1 MVTRGA
7 VLRPLPATRVTGPR
21 LLLLRIVGVTQRRHH
36 VAVTTAQEAEEGE
49 VGAGGAGQIRD
60 EGIPSFPPTPKP
72 PYAAVMSLPS
82 VYQNKF
88 AEKLTILNDRG
99 RGVLVRIYHI
109 KKVWGG
115 AAKERRLPGCGG
127 GSDFRVSPQTCS
139 DPKTRP
145 SFLCDKAMEPSIKF
159 INKKFP
165 NLDVRSSTQH
175 LGPVHKD
182 KGDIVRAL
190 APYYYSFVDVL
201 EFRDHVYELLNTI
214 DANQCFFDIHVNYD
228 FTKSYLDLIV
238 TYVSVVLL
246 LARTEDRRALIG
258 MYHCAHEM
266 SHGSSDSSFA
276 RLGQMLLE
284 YDHPLKKLAE
294 EFGPHTKA
302 VSSALLSLH
311 FLFARRNQGSEQW
324 RSDQLLSLLSTA
336 GTMLSPASSD
346 TMACEYLSLEVMER
360 WILMGFLVCPGALG
374 TSPQCLELWRL
385 ALQGSLYITLLRDE
399 ALQIHKVTEE
409 LLSSLKGYGKRVAD
423 LKECKEHAVAHS
435 GSLHRGRRAYLR
447 GAVREL
453 EMLLEDQPGLLG
465 PKALFVF
472 MALSFCR
479 DEVSWLVRH
488 AEHVTKTK
496 TAEDFADNRVA
507 EILFL
512 MEQLR
517 SLVRRQVSVLRR
529 YHVQYL
535 ARFDALVLSE
545 IIQNLSVCP
554 EEESIILSSFV
565 SSLSSLSDKGVDD
578 KEHFDFTPLRLD
590 WFRLQAYTSVAKAV
604 LPLSTNPDVGRI
616 MNLIVFHTKLLDSL
630 DELLAEA
637 SDLSE
642 LCFFPRPIEKM
653 FMATMEEPSM
663 LRYSI
668 AFPLLC
674 SHFSHCVHPMC
685 PEEYPQ
691 LQAVALGL
699 CNKFLEEMARQAT
712 ACIMDACAEQ
722 HNLSEQLLPKH
733 CASTVSRARNK
744 KALKHASKK
753 GEPERGKPGAESQRK
768 DRTVTTN
775 MDKLHLTLA
784 ELSLSL
790 NHVPNFTVFE
800 HTVTPA
806 EYLSSQLEAR
816 FSKAV
821 VAMACYSQATQE
833 VARPSEVLVGV
844 GAYVTSIQSLMHLVG
859 LDVGRIIRSVL
870 LQQTQPRDAAG
881 EQTLTTIYTNWYL
894 EALLRQASTGAI
906 VLAPALQAFTTV
918 PREGEPSFSAAEF
931 SDVSAAD
938 NVLKRMTIIGEIL
951 SFRAMAQQGLREVFS
966 HHCPFLLGPIEC
978 LTDVVSPDT
987 DIQVTLSIFE
997 LATAAGIPCEIDPAL
1012 VNVLAGSKMD
1022 GSSSEEDYKAACL
1035 LLVFVAVSL
1044 PLLASDPT
1052 STYNTDTGGYN
1063 NNIHCLAKA
1072 IIHVSAALFTVH
1084 KKNIETHLK
1093 EFLLLAS
1100 VSLLQLGQDGDKVR
1114 CRNRDSV
1121 SLLMQLVS
1129 DGKGQEELGGS
1140 PGGEGGAPAS
1150 LQPPWGAGLSARCR
1164 LSTWGGLEELGGR
1177 APTAPDWY
1185 AGSERARCKAI

>member
-1 MVTRGA
+1 
-7 VLRPLPATRVTGPR
+7 
-21 LLLLRIVGVTQRRHH
+21 
-36 VAVTTAQEAEEGE
+36 
-49 VGAGGAGQIRD
+49 
-60 EGIPSFPPTPKP
+60 
-72 PYAAVMSLPS
+72 MSLPS

-88 AEKLTILNDRG
+88 AEKLSILNERG
-99 RGVLVRIYHI
+99 RGVLVRIYNI
-109 KKVWGG
+109 KK
-115 AAKERRLPGCGG
+115 
-127 GSDFRVSPQTCS
+127 TCS

-182 KGDIVRAL
+182 KGDIIRAL
-190 APYYYSFVDVL
+190 GPYYYSFVDVL

-214 DANQCFFDIHVNYD
+214 DANQCFFDININYD

-238 TYVSVVLL
+238 TYVSLVLL
-246 LARTEDRRALIG
+246 LARTEDRRVLIG

-266 SHGSSDSSFA
+266 SHGASDSSFA
-276 RLGQMLLE
+276 RLGQMVLE
-284 YDHPLKKLAE
+284 YDHPLKKLTE

-302 VSSALLSLH
+302 VTAALLSLH
-311 FLFARRNQGSEQW
+311 FLFARRNQGSDQW
-324 RSDQLLSLLSTA
+324 RNDQLLSLLSSA
-336 GTMLSPASSD
+336 GSMLSPASSD

-360 WILMGFLVCPGALG
+360 WILIGFLVCPGALG
-374 TSPQCLELWRL
+374 ASPQCLELWRL

-435 GSLHRGRRAYLR
+435 GSLHRGRRLYLR

-453 EMLLEDQPGLLG
+453 EALLEDQPGLLG
-465 PKALFVF
+465 PKALFAF

-496 TAEDFADNRVA
+496 TPEDYADSHIA

-517 SLVRRQVSVLRR
+517 SLVRRQDLVLRR

-565 SSLSSLSDKGVDD
+565 SSLSSLSDKGGE
-578 KEHFDFTPLRLD
+578 EHQP
-590 WFRLQAYTSVAKAV
+590 AYTSVSKAV

-630 DELLAEA
+630 EDLLAET
-637 SDLSE
+637 SDLSD

-653 FMATMEEPSM
+653 FVATMEEPSM

-674 SHFSHCVHPMC
+674 SHFSRCVHPMC

-691 LQAVALGL
+691 LQAAALGM
-699 CNKFLEEMARQAT
+699 CNKFLEEMARQT
-712 ACIMDACAEQ
+712 CACIMDSCAEQ

-733 CASTVSRARNK
+733 CASTVSKARNK
-744 KALKHASKK
+744 KTLKHPSKK
-753 GEPERGKPGAESQRK
+753 GEPEREKPGAESQRK

-775 MDKLHLTLA
+775 MDKLHLVLA

-790 NHVPNFTVFE
+790 NHVPNISVFE

-806 EYLSSQLEAR
+806 QYLSSHLETR
-816 FSKAV
+816 FSKAI
-821 VAMACYSQATQE
+821 VAMACYSQPTQE
-833 VARPSEVLVGV
+833 VARPSEVLVGL
-844 GAYVTSIQSLMHLVG
+844 GSYITFIQSLTHYVG
-859 LDVGRIIRSVL
+859 LDTTRISSATSS
-870 LQQTQPRDAAG
+870 LQQTQPRDCQG
-881 EQTLTTIYTNWYL
+881 EQTLTTIYTNWWVTPHMGYGQRPKGYL
-894 EALLRQASTGAI
+894 SHMGYGQLHI
-906 VLAPALQAFTTV
+906 P
-918 PREGEPSFSAAEF
+918 PRCARDGEPSFSAAEF
-931 SDVSAAD
+931 SDCFRVRVVFGVTVGLSLSLICRVPPLLQKLVNENMDTLVQLRSSPCKPEQMAALLPRLTAD

-951 SFRAMAQQGLREVFS
+951 SFRAMAQQGLREV
-966 HHCPFLLGPIEC
+966 
-978 LTDVVSPDT
+978 
-987 DIQVTLSIFE
+987 TLSIFE
-997 LATAAGIPCEIDPAL
+997 LASAAGIPCEIDPAL

-1022 GSSSEEDYKAACL
+1022 GSSPEEDYKVSCL

-1044 PLLASDPT
+1044 PLLASDPM
-1052 STYNTDTGGYN
+1052 SIYNTEMDGYN

-1072 IIHVSAALFTVH
+1072 IIHVSAALFTLH
-1084 KKNIETHLK
+1084 NKNIETHLK

-1100 VSLLQLGQDGDKVR
+1100 MSLLQLGQETDKLR
-1114 CRNRDSV
+1114 SRNRDAV
-1121 SLLMQLVS
+1121 CLLMQLIVAES
-1129 DGKGQEELGGS
+1129 SFLTVDMLETCFPYVLLRNAYREVCR
-1140 PGGEGGAPAS
+1140 ES
-1150 LQPPWGAGLSARCR
+1150 LLNRIPPH
-1164 LSTWGGLEELGGR
+1164 
-1177 APTAPDWY
+1177 
-1185 AGSERARCKAI
+1185 

>member
-1 MVTRGA
+1 
-7 VLRPLPATRVTGPR
+7 
-21 LLLLRIVGVTQRRHH
+21 
-36 VAVTTAQEAEEGE
+36 
-49 VGAGGAGQIRD
+49 
-60 EGIPSFPPTPKP
+60 
-72 PYAAVMSLPS
+72 MSLPS

-99 RGVLVRIYHI
+99 RGVLVRIYNI
-109 KKVWGG
+109 KK
-115 AAKERRLPGCGG
+115 
-127 GSDFRVSPQTCS
+127 TCS

-145 SFLCDKAMEPSIKF
+145 SFLCDKAMEPSVKF

-190 APYYYSFVDVL
+190 GPYYYSFVDVL

-238 TYVSVVLL
+238 TYVSLILL
-246 LARTEDRRALIG
+246 LARTEDRRVLIG

-266 SHGSSDSSFA
+266 SHGASDSSFA
-276 RLGQMLLE
+276 RLGQMVLE
-284 YDHPLKKLAE
+284 YDHPLKKLTE

-302 VSSALLSLH
+302 VTSALLSLH

-435 GSLHRGRRAYLR
+435 GSLHRGRRVYLR

-453 EMLLEDQPGLLG
+453 EALLEDQPGLLG

-496 TAEDFADNRVA
+496 TPEDFADNHIA

-517 SLVRRQVSVLRR
+517 SLVRRQVGVLRR

-578 KEHFDFTPLRLD
+578 KEQFDFTPLRLD

-630 DELLAEA
+630 EELLAEA
-637 SDLSE
+637 SDLSD

-653 FMATMEEPSM
+653 FVATMEEPSM

-674 SHFSHCVHPMC
+674 NHFSRCVHPMC

-691 LQAVALGL
+691 LQATALGL
-699 CNKFLEEMARQAT
+699 CNKFLEEMARQAC

-733 CASTVSRARNK
+733 CASTVSKARNK
-744 KALKHASKK
+744 KTLKHPSKK

-806 EYLSSQLEAR
+806 EYLSSHLEAR
-816 FSKAV
+816 FTKAI

-833 VARPSEVLVGV
+833 VARPSEVLVGL
-844 GAYVTSIQSLMHLVG
+844 GAYITFIQSLTHFVG
-859 LDVGRIIRSVL
+859 LDTARIIRSVL
-870 LQQTQPRDAAG
+870 LQQTQPRDASG

-931 SDVSAAD
+931 SDVSEMRALAELIGPYGMKFLSDNLMWHVSSQVAELKKLVNENMDTLVQLRSSSCKPEQMAALLPRLTSAD

-966 HHCPFLLGPIEC
+966 HHCPFLMGPIEC
-978 LTDVVSPDT
+978 LTDVVTPDT

-997 LATAAGIPCEIDPAL
+997 LASAAGIPCEIDPAL

-1022 GSSSEEDYKAACL
+1022 GSSSEEDYKVACL

-1044 PLLASDPT
+1044 PLLASDPA
-1052 STYNTDTGGYN
+1052 SVYNTEMDGYN

-1072 IIHVSAALFTVH
+1072 IIHVSAALFTLH
-1084 KKNIETHLK
+1084 NKNIETHLK

-1100 VSLLQLGQDGDKVR
+1100 VSLLQLGQESDKLR
-1114 CRNRDSV
+1114 SRNRDAV
-1121 SLLMQLVS
+1121 SLLMHLIVAES
-1129 DGKGQEELGGS
+1129 SFLTVDMLESCFPYVLLRNAYREVCRENLLS
-1140 PGGEGGAPAS
+1140 R
-1150 LQPPWGAGLSARCR
+1150 LPPH
-1164 LSTWGGLEELGGR
+1164 
-1177 APTAPDWY
+1177 
-1185 AGSERARCKAI
+1185 

>member
-1 MVTRGA
+1 MPCGPGRRYVA
-7 VLRPLPATRVTGPR
+7 V
-21 LLLLRIVGVTQRRHH
+21 ISVTQRWPSLRQSYRVTASATRHQLWWHPTAAASH
-36 VAVTTAQEAEEGE
+36 VGGVTWPWPQPRKLKKGKLVLGVRGRSGRRGHGVAPPHA
-49 VGAGGAGQIRD
+49 AG
-60 EGIPSFPPTPKP
+60 
-72 PYAAVMSLPS
+72 MSLPS
-82 VYQNKF
+82 AYQNKF

-99 RGVLVRIYHI
+99 RGVLVRIYNI
-109 KKVWGG
+109 KK
-115 AAKERRLPGCGG
+115 
-127 GSDFRVSPQTCS
+127 TCS

-145 SFLCDKAMEPSIKF
+145 SFLCDKAMEPSVKF

-190 APYYYSFVDVL
+190 GPYYYSFVDVL
-201 EFRDHVYELLNTI
+201 EFR
-214 DANQCFFDIHVNYD
+214 HVNYD

-238 TYVSVVLL
+238 TYVSLILL
-246 LARTEDRRALIG
+246 LARTEDRRLLIG

-266 SHGSSDSSFA
+266 SHGASDSSFA
-276 RLGQMLLE
+276 RLGQMVLE
-284 YDHPLKKLAE
+284 YDHPLKKLTE

-302 VSSALLSLH
+302 VTSALLSLH

-336 GTMLSPASSD
+336 GAMLSPASSD

-374 TSPQCLELWRL
+374 ASPQCLELWRL

-435 GSLHRGRRAYLR
+435 GSLHRGRRVYLR

-453 EMLLEDQPGLLG
+453 EALLEDQPGLLG

-496 TAEDFADNRVA
+496 TPEDFADNHIA

-517 SLVRRQVSVLRR
+517 SLVRRQVGVLRR

-578 KEHFDFTPLRLD
+578 KEQFDFTPLRLD

-630 DELLAEA
+630 EELLAEA
-637 SDLSE
+637 SDLSS

-653 FMATMEEPSM
+653 FVATMEEPSM

-674 SHFSHCVHPMC
+674 NHFSRCVHPMC

-691 LQAVALGL
+691 LQATALGL
-699 CNKFLEEMARQAT
+699 CNKFLEEMARQAC

-733 CASTVSRARNK
+733 CASTVSKARNK
-744 KALKHASKK
+744 KTLKHPSKK

-784 ELSLSL
+784 ELTLSL

-806 EYLSSQLEAR
+806 EYLSSHLEAR
-816 FSKAV
+816 FTKAI

-833 VARPSEVLVGV
+833 VARPSEVLAGL
-844 GAYVTSIQSLMHLVG
+844 GAYITFIQSLTHFVG
-859 LDVGRIIRSVL
+859 LDTARIIRSVL
-870 LQQTQPRDAAG
+870 LQQTQPRDASG

-931 SDVSAAD
+931 SDVSEMRALAELIGPYGMKFLSDNLMWHVSSQVAELKKLVNENMDTLVQLRSSSCKPEQMAALLPRLTSAD

-966 HHCPFLLGPIEC
+966 HHCPFLMGPIEC
-978 LTDVVSPDT
+978 LTDVVTPDT

-997 LATAAGIPCEIDPAL
+997 LASAAGIPCEIDPAL

-1022 GSSSEEDYKAACL
+1022 GSPSEEDYKVACL

-1044 PLLASDPT
+1044 PLLASDPA
-1052 STYNTDTGGYN
+1052 SVYNTEMDGYN

-1072 IIHVSAALFTVH
+1072 IIHVSAALFTLH
-1084 KKNIETHLK
+1084 NKNIETHLK
-1093 EFLLLAS
+1093 EFLL
-1100 VSLLQLGQDGDKVR
+1100 VR
-1114 CRNRDSV
+1114 
-1121 SLLMQLVS
+1121 
-1129 DGKGQEELGGS
+1129 
-1140 PGGEGGAPAS
+1140 EGG
-1150 LQPPWGAGLSARCR
+1150 R
-1164 LSTWGGLEELGGR
+1164 
-1177 APTAPDWY
+1177 
-1185 AGSERARCKAI
+1185 

>member
-1 MVTRGA
+1 
-7 VLRPLPATRVTGPR
+7 
-21 LLLLRIVGVTQRRHH
+21 
-36 VAVTTAQEAEEGE
+36 
-49 VGAGGAGQIRD
+49 
-60 EGIPSFPPTPKP
+60 
-72 PYAAVMSLPS
+72 MSLPS

-99 RGVLVRIYHI
+99 RGVLIRIYNI
-109 KKVWGG
+109 KK
-115 AAKERRLPGCGG
+115 
-127 GSDFRVSPQTCS
+127 TCS

-145 SFLCDKAMEPSIKF
+145 PFLSDKAMEPSVKF

-165 NLDVRSSTQH
+165 HLDVRSSTQH

-182 KGDIVRAL
+182 KGDIARAL
-190 APYYYSFVDVL
+190 GPIYHTFLDVL

-214 DANQCFFDIHVNYD
+214 DASQCFFDIHVNYE
-228 FTKSYLDLIV
+228 FTKSYLDLVV
-238 TYVSVVLL
+238 TYVSLVLL
-246 LARTEDRRALIG
+246 LARTEDRRLLIG

-266 SHGSSDSSFA
+266 SHGTSDPSFA
-276 RLGQMLLE
+276 RLGQMVLE
-284 YDHPLKKLAE
+284 YDHPLKKLME

-302 VSSALLSLH
+302 VTSALLSLH
-311 FLFARRNQGSEQW
+311 FLFARRNQGAEQW
-324 RSDQLLSLLSTA
+324 RSDQLLSLLGTA

-374 TSPQCLELWRL
+374 SSPQCLELWRL

-399 ALQIHKVTEE
+399 VLQVHKVTEE

-453 EMLLEDQPGLLG
+453 EALLEDQPGLLG

-496 TAEDFADNRVA
+496 TPEDFADSHVA
-507 EILFL
+507 ELLFL

-517 SLVRRQVSVLRR
+517 RLVRRQARVLQR

-545 IIQNLSVCP
+545 VI
-554 EEESIILSSFV
+554 
-565 SSLSSLSDKGVDD
+565 
-578 KEHFDFTPLRLD
+578 
-590 WFRLQAYTSVAKAV
+590 QAYTSVAKAS
-604 LPLSTNPDVGRI
+604 LPLGSNSDVGRV

-630 DELLAEA
+630 EELLAEA
-637 SDLSE
+637 SDLSD
-642 LCFFPRPIEKM
+642 LCFYPRAVEKM
-653 FMATMEEPSM
+653 FVVTMEEPSM
-663 LRYSI
+663 LRYCI

-691 LQAVALGL
+691 LKAMALGL
-699 CNKFLEEMARQAT
+699 CNKFLEEVARQAST
-712 ACIMDACAEQ
+712 YIMDACAEQ

-733 CASTVSRARNK
+733 CASTVSKARNK
-744 KALKHASKK
+744 KTLKQPAKK
-753 GEPERGKPGAESQRK
+753 GEPERDKPGAESQRK
-768 DRTVTTN
+768 DRTLTTN
-775 MDKLHLTLA
+775 MDKLHLMLA

-806 EYLSSQLEAR
+806 EYLSSHLETR
-816 FSKAV
+816 FAKAI
-821 VAMACYSQATQE
+821 VAMAGYSQATQE
-833 VARPSEVLVGV
+833 VSRPSEVLVGLS
-844 GAYVTSIQSLMHLVG
+844 AYLTFIQSLEQFVG
-859 LDVGRIIRSVL
+859 LDTGRIIRSVL

-906 VLAPALQAFTTV
+906 ILAPALQAFTTV
-918 PREGEPSFSAAEF
+918 PREGEPTFSAAEF
-931 SDVSAAD
+931 SDVSEMRALAELIGPYGMKFLSDNLMWHVGSQVTELKKLVNENMDTLVQLRSSSCKPEQMAALLPRLTSAE

-966 HHCPFLLGPIEC
+966 HHCPFLMGPIEC
-978 LTDVVSPDT
+978 LTDVVTPDT

-997 LATAAGIPCEIDPAL
+997 LASAAGIPCEVDPAL
-1012 VNVLAGSKMD
+1012 VNVLAGSKTD
-1022 GSSSEEDYKAACL
+1022 GSSPEEDYKVACL

-1044 PLLASDPT
+1044 PLLASDPA
-1052 STYNTDTGGYN
+1052 SIYNTEVDGYN

-1084 KKNIETHLK
+1084 NKNIETHLK

-1100 VSLLQLGQDGDKVR
+1100 VSLLQLGQETDKLR
-1114 CRNRDSV
+1114 ARNRDSI
-1121 SLLMQLVS
+1121 SLLMQLIVAES
-1129 DGKGQEELGGS
+1129 SFLTVDMLETCFPYVLLRNAYREVCRENL
-1140 PGGEGGAPAS
+1140 
-1150 LQPPWGAGLSARCR
+1150 LSRVP
-1164 LSTWGGLEELGGR
+1164 SH
-1177 APTAPDWY
+1177 
-1185 AGSERARCKAI
+1185 

>member
-1 MVTRGA
+1 
-7 VLRPLPATRVTGPR
+7 
-21 LLLLRIVGVTQRRHH
+21 
-36 VAVTTAQEAEEGE
+36 
-49 VGAGGAGQIRD
+49 
-60 EGIPSFPPTPKP
+60 
-72 PYAAVMSLPS
+72 MSLPS

-109 KKVWGG
+109 KK
-115 AAKERRLPGCGG
+115 
-127 GSDFRVSPQTCS
+127 TCS

-190 APYYYSFVDVL
+190 GPYYYSFVDVL

-214 DANQCFFDIHVNYD
+214 DANQCYFDIHVNYD

-238 TYVSVVLL
+238 TYVSLVLL
-246 LARTEDRRALIG
+246 LARTEDRRVLIG

-276 RLGQMLLE
+276 RLAQMLLE

-336 GTMLSPASSD
+336 STMLSPASSD

-385 ALQGSLYITLLRDE
+385 ALQGSLYVTLLRDE

-453 EMLLEDQPGLLG
+453 EVLLEDQPGLLG

-517 SLVRRQVSVLRR
+517 SLVRRQVGVLRR
-529 YHVQYL
+529 YHAQYL

-545 IIQNLSVCP
+545 IVQNLSVCP

-565 SSLSSLSDKGVDD
+565 SSLSSLSDKGADD
-578 KEHFDFTPLRLD
+578 KEHFDFAPLRLD

-630 DELLAEA
+630 EELLAET

-653 FMATMEEPSM
+653 FMAMMEEPSM

-674 SHFSHCVHPMC
+674 SHFSRCVHPMC

-733 CASTVSRARNK
+733 CASTVSKARNK
-744 KALKHASKK
+744 RALKHQSKK
-753 GEPERGKPGAESQRK
+753 GEAERGKPGAESQRK
-768 DRTVTTN
+768 DRSVTTN
-775 MDKLHLTLA
+775 MDKLHLALA

-806 EYLSSQLEAR
+806 EYLSSQLETR
-816 FSKAV
+816 FSKAI

-833 VARPSEVLVGV
+833 VARPSEVLVGL
-844 GAYVTSIQSLMHLVG
+844 GAYVTFIQSLMHLLG
-859 LDVGRIIRSVL
+859 LDVARIVRSVL

-881 EQTLTTIYTNWYL
+881 GQTLTTIYTNWYL

-931 SDVSAAD
+931 SDVSEMRALAELIGPYGMKFLSDNLMWHVSSQVAELKKLVNENMDTLVQLRSSSCKPEQMAALLPRLTSD

-951 SFRAMAQQGLREVFS
+951 SFRAMAQRGLREVFS
-966 HHCPFLLGPIEC
+966 HHCPFLMGPIEC

-1012 VNVLAGSKMD
+1012 VHVLAGSKMD

-1052 STYNTDTGGYN
+1052 STYNPDTDGYN

-1084 KKNIETHLK
+1084 RKNIETHLK

-1100 VSLLQLGQDGDKVR
+1100 VSLLQLGQDGDKLR

-1121 SLLMQLVS
+1121 SLLMQLIVAES
-1129 DGKGQEELGGS
+1129 SFLTVDM
-1140 PGGEGGAPAS
+1140 
-1150 LQPPWGAGLSARCR
+1150 
-1164 LSTWGGLEELGGR
+1164 LETCFPYVLLRNAFREVRRDSGR
-1177 APTAPDWY
+1177 IPQH
-1185 AGSERARCKAI
+1185 

>member
-1 MVTRGA
+1 
-7 VLRPLPATRVTGPR
+7 
-21 LLLLRIVGVTQRRHH
+21 
-36 VAVTTAQEAEEGE
+36 
-49 VGAGGAGQIRD
+49 
-60 EGIPSFPPTPKP
+60 
-72 PYAAVMSLPS
+72 MSLPS

-99 RGVLVRIYHI
+99 RGVLIRIYNI
-109 KKVWGG
+109 KK
-115 AAKERRLPGCGG
+115 
-127 GSDFRVSPQTCS
+127 TCS

-145 SFLCDKAMEPSIKF
+145 PFLSDKAMEPSVKF

-165 NLDVRSSTQH
+165 HLDVRSSTQH

-182 KGDIVRAL
+182 KGDIARAL
-190 APYYYSFVDVL
+190 GPIYHTFLDVL

-214 DANQCFFDIHVNYD
+214 DASQCFFDIHVNYEL
-228 FTKSYLDLIV
+228 TKSYLDLVV
-238 TYVSVVLL
+238 TYVSLVLL
-246 LARTEDRRALIG
+246 LARTEDRRLLIG

-266 SHGSSDSSFA
+266 SHGTSDPSFA
-276 RLGQMLLE
+276 RLGQMVLE
-284 YDHPLKKLAE
+284 YDHPLKKLME

-302 VSSALLSLH
+302 VTSALLSLH
-311 FLFARRNQGSEQW
+311 FLFARRNQGAEQW
-324 RSDQLLSLLSTA
+324 RSDQLLSLLGTA

-374 TSPQCLELWRL
+374 SSPQCLELWRL

-399 ALQIHKVTEE
+399 VLQVHKVTEE

-453 EMLLEDQPGLLG
+453 EALLEDQPGLLG

-496 TAEDFADNRVA
+496 TPEDFADSHVA
-507 EILFL
+507 ELLFL

-517 SLVRRQVSVLRR
+517 RLVRRQARVLQR

-545 IIQNLSVCP
+545 VI
-554 EEESIILSSFV
+554 
-565 SSLSSLSDKGVDD
+565 
-578 KEHFDFTPLRLD
+578 
-590 WFRLQAYTSVAKAV
+590 QAYTSVAKAS
-604 LPLSTNPDVGRI
+604 LPLGSNPDVGRV

-630 DELLAEA
+630 EELLAEA
-637 SDLSE
+637 SDLSD
-642 LCFFPRPIEKM
+642 LCFYPRAVEKM
-653 FMATMEEPSM
+653 FVVTMEEPSM
-663 LRYSI
+663 LRYCI

-691 LQAVALGL
+691 LKAMALGL
-699 CNKFLEEMARQAT
+699 CNKFLEEVARQAST
-712 ACIMDACAEQ
+712 YIMDACAEQ

-733 CASTVSRARNK
+733 CASTVSKARNK
-744 KALKHASKK
+744 KTLKQPAKK
-753 GEPERGKPGAESQRK
+753 GEPERDKPGAESQRK
-768 DRTVTTN
+768 DRTLTTN
-775 MDKLHLTLA
+775 MDKLHLMLA

-806 EYLSSQLEAR
+806 EYLSSHLETR
-816 FSKAV
+816 FAKAI
-821 VAMACYSQATQE
+821 VAMAGYSQATQE
-833 VARPSEVLVGV
+833 VSRPSEVLVGLS
-844 GAYVTSIQSLMHLVG
+844 AYLTFIQSLEQFVG
-859 LDVGRIIRSVL
+859 LDTGRIIRSVL

-906 VLAPALQAFTTV
+906 ILAPALQAFTTV
-918 PREGEPSFSAAEF
+918 PREGEPTFSAAEF
-931 SDVSAAD
+931 SDVSEMRALAELIGPYGMKFLSDNLMWHVGSQVTELKKLVNENMDTLVQLRSSSCKPEQMAALLPRLTSAE

-966 HHCPFLLGPIEC
+966 HHCPFLMGPIEC
-978 LTDVVSPDT
+978 LTDVVTPDT

-997 LATAAGIPCEIDPAL
+997 LASATGIPCEVDPAL
-1012 VNVLAGSKMD
+1012 VNVLAGSKTD
-1022 GSSSEEDYKAACL
+1022 GSSPEEDYKVACL

-1044 PLLASDPT
+1044 PLLASDPA
-1052 STYNTDTGGYN
+1052 SIYNTEVDGYN

-1084 KKNIETHLK
+1084 NKNIETHLK

-1100 VSLLQLGQDGDKVR
+1100 VSLLQLGQETDKLR
-1114 CRNRDSV
+1114 ARNRDSI
-1121 SLLMQLVS
+1121 SLLMQLIVAES
-1129 DGKGQEELGGS
+1129 SFLTVDMLETCFPYVLLRNAYREVCRENL
-1140 PGGEGGAPAS
+1140 
-1150 LQPPWGAGLSARCR
+1150 LSRVP
-1164 LSTWGGLEELGGR
+1164 SH
-1177 APTAPDWY
+1177 
-1185 AGSERARCKAI
+1185 

>member
-1 MVTRGA
+1 
-7 VLRPLPATRVTGPR
+7 
-21 LLLLRIVGVTQRRHH
+21 
-36 VAVTTAQEAEEGE
+36 
-49 VGAGGAGQIRD
+49 
-60 EGIPSFPPTPKP
+60 
-72 PYAAVMSLPS
+72 MSLPS

-88 AEKLTILNDRG
+88 AEKLSILNERG
-99 RGVLVRIYHI
+99 RGVLVRIYNI
-109 KKVWGG
+109 KK
-115 AAKERRLPGCGG
+115 
-127 GSDFRVSPQTCS
+127 TCS

-182 KGDIVRAL
+182 KGDIIRAL
-190 APYYYSFVDVL
+190 GPYYYSFVDVL

-214 DANQCFFDIHVNYD
+214 DANQCFFDININYD

-238 TYVSVVLL
+238 TYVSLVLL
-246 LARTEDRRALIG
+246 LARTEDRRVLIG

-266 SHGSSDSSFA
+266 SHGASDSSFA
-276 RLGQMLLE
+276 RLGQMVLE
-284 YDHPLKKLAE
+284 YDHPLKKLTE

-302 VSSALLSLH
+302 VTAALLSLH
-311 FLFARRNQGSEQW
+311 FLFARRNQGSDQW
-324 RSDQLLSLLSTA
+324 RNDQLLSLLSSA
-336 GTMLSPASSD
+336 GSMLSPASSD

-360 WILMGFLVCPGALG
+360 WILIGFLVCPGALG
-374 TSPQCLELWRL
+374 ASPQCLELWRL

-435 GSLHRGRRAYLR
+435 GSLHRGRRLYLR

-453 EMLLEDQPGLLG
+453 EALLEDQPGLLG
-465 PKALFVF
+465 PKALFAF

-496 TAEDFADNRVA
+496 TPEDYADSHIA

-517 SLVRRQVSVLRR
+517 SLVRRQDLVLRR

-565 SSLSSLSDKGVDD
+565 SSLSSLSDKGVDE
-578 KEHFDFTPLRLD
+578 KEQFDFTALRLD
-590 WFRLQAYTSVAKAV
+590 WFRLQAYTSVSKAV

-630 DELLAEA
+630 EDLLAET
-637 SDLSE
+637 SDLSD

-653 FMATMEEPSM
+653 FVATMEEPSM

-674 SHFSHCVHPMC
+674 SHFSRCVHPMC

-691 LQAVALGL
+691 LQAAALGM
-699 CNKFLEEMARQAT
+699 CNKFLEEMARQT
-712 ACIMDACAEQ
+712 CACIMDSCAEQ

-733 CASTVSRARNK
+733 CASTVSKARNK
-744 KALKHASKK
+744 KTLKHPSKK
-753 GEPERGKPGAESQRK
+753 GEPEREKPGAESQRK

-775 MDKLHLTLA
+775 MDKLHLVLA

-790 NHVPNFTVFE
+790 NHVPNISVFE

-806 EYLSSQLEAR
+806 QYLSSHLETR
-816 FSKAV
+816 FSKAI
-821 VAMACYSQATQE
+821 VAMACYSQPTQE
-833 VARPSEVLVGV
+833 VARPSEVLVGL
-844 GAYVTSIQSLMHLVG
+844 GSYITFIQSLTHYVG
-859 LDVGRIIRSVL
+859 LDTTRISSATSS
-870 LQQTQPRDAAG
+870 LQQTQPRDCQG

-894 EALLRQASTGAI
+894 EGLMRQASTGAI
-906 VLAPALQAFTTV
+906 VPPLPPSSAHSTTV
-918 PREGEPSFSAAEF
+918 ARDGEPSFSAAEF
-931 SDVSAAD
+931 SDCFRMRALAELIGPYGMKFMSDNLMWHVSSQVAELKKLVNENMDTLVQLRSSPCKPEQMAALLPRLSSAD

-966 HHCPFLLGPIEC
+966 HHCPFLMGPIGC
-978 LTDVVSPDT
+978 LTDVVTPDT

-997 LATAAGIPCEIDPAL
+997 LASAAGIPCEIDPAL

-1022 GSSSEEDYKAACL
+1022 GSSPEEDYKVSCL

-1044 PLLASDPT
+1044 PLLASDPM
-1052 STYNTDTGGYN
+1052 SIYNTEMDGYN

-1072 IIHVSAALFTVH
+1072 IIHVSAALFTLH
-1084 KKNIETHLK
+1084 NKNIETHLK

-1100 VSLLQLGQDGDKVR
+1100 MSLLQLGQETDKLR
-1114 CRNRDSV
+1114 SRNRDAV
-1121 SLLMQLVS
+1121 CLLMQLIVAES
-1129 DGKGQEELGGS
+1129 SFLTVDMLETCFPYVLLRNAYREVCR
-1140 PGGEGGAPAS
+1140 ES
-1150 LQPPWGAGLSARCR
+1150 LLNRIPPH
-1164 LSTWGGLEELGGR
+1164 
-1177 APTAPDWY
+1177 
-1185 AGSERARCKAI
+1185 